1 MDIKDGEDS
10 EVVTNIML
18 KKKSLIEAES
28 RQDVAFN
35 ERNAEIAEE
44 NARAEARS
52 AAAKAKSTAKAI
64 EYKDWI
70 KSPNVV
76 YVS

>member
-1 MDIKDGEDS
+1 METFIITNSNGKSTTKAIEYKDW
-10 EVVTNIML
+10 
-18 KKKSLIEAES
+18 
-28 RQDVAFN
+28 
-35 ERNAEIAEE
+35 
-44 NARAEARS
+44 
-52 AAAKAKSTAKAI
+52 AKSPNV